1 MASDKKSLFKL
12 TQNHENFV
20 LFYQTESYENIEQES
35 AQIFDTHWQFSMI
48 IKKKYF
54 VPPRLRS
61 AW

>member
-35 AQIFDTHWQFSMI
+35 AQIFDTH
-48 IKKKYF
+48 
-54 VPPRLRS
+54 
-61 AW
+61 